1 MNVYLKKINFDR
13 KLEELKKMEN
23 YNDGKIDKDKIEQ
36 NKIILEKIIDEYY
49 KIKK

>member
-1 MNVYLKKINFDR
+1 
-13 KLEELKKMEN
+13 MEN